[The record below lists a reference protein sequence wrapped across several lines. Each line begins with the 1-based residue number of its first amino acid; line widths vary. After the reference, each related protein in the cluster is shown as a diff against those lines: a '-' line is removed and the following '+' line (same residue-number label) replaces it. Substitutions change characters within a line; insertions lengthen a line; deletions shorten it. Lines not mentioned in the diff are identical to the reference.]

1 MRSRCPRCG
10 CIDGIITTKN
20 GQDTVRWA
28 ECDRFCY
35 NAPRSETGRDPRS
48 LRSRPQIR
56 PSQRVR
62 IFEYDNWTCVV
73 CRAQDVPLQI
83 GHFVSVDDQEA
94 SGISDAERYDDENLV
109 TVCAECNAGQGAADI
124 FAAARGSGL
133 PGADGQATPR
143 GIVGASS
150 RAGHKLRW
158 APAGAVGYQARTQVG
173 QTGIS
178 AVMAFIAYAPGK
190 TQFCWYNAPL

>member
-20 GQDTVRWA
+20 GQDTVRCA

-94 SGISDAERYDDENLV
+94 SGMSDAELYDDENLV
-109 TVCAECNAGQGAADI
+109 TVCAECNAGQG
-124 FAAARGSGL
+124 
-133 PGADGQATPR
+133 PR
-143 GIVGASS
+143 TFS
-150 RAGHKLRW
+150 LRL
-158 APAGAVGYQARTQVG
+158 ALAVFRARTARQRREA
-173 QTGIS
+173 S
-178 AVMAFIAYAPGK
+178 
-190 TQFCWYNAPL
+190 